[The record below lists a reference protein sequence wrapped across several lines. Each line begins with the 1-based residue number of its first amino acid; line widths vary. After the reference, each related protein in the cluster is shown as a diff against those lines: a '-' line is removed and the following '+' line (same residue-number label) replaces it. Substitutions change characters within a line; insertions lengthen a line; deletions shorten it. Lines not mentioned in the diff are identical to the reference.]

1 MTLVVGLHCE
11 HSVVL
16 GAEQEESAGYTGK
29 RNVYKLKLHESEK
42 WALGFSGAG
51 DGAII
56 DNAERQLLRWLDM
69 RETFVMHE
77 LADAIDDVLVAVYE
91 KFIDPDKNS
100 EGVSLIIGGSCE
112 DGLFLIQTHK
122 RTSKFET
129 DYACAGYGADVGL
142 YLLSRIYQNDDKWLN
157 AAKITAFVIHETKKS
172 SQFCSGDSNFLVF
185 QRPPSPLWRD
195 LGDRVGMSLDDECQI
210 FWDNKIREQVVFES
224 SWRPEMMEGYCD
236 QLRPIPNPK
245 DLLDLELDWRDPSVI
260 AKFRE
265 EAKKFESED
274 E

>member
-1 MTLVVGLHCE
+1 MTLVVGVRCE
-11 HSVVL
+11 HPVVL

-29 RNVYKLKLHESEK
+29 RNVYKLKLHEGKK

-56 DNAERQLLRWLDM
+56 DNAERQLVRWLDT
-69 RETFVMHE
+69 RETFAAYE
-77 LADAIDDVLVAVYE
+77 LADAIDDVLAAVYE
-91 KFIDPDKNS
+91 KFIDSDKNS
-100 EGVSLIIGGSCE
+100 EGISLIIGGSCE
-112 DGLFLIQTHK
+112 EGLFLIQTHK
-122 RTSKFET
+122 RTSKFEI

-142 YLLSRIYQNDDKWLN
+142 YLLGRIHKDNDKWLD
-157 AAKITAFVIHETKKS
+157 ASKITAFVIHETKKS

-195 LGDRVGMSLDDECQI
+195 LGDWVGMSLDDECQI
-210 FWDNKIREQVVFES
+210 FWGDTIHEKIIS
-224 SWRPEMMEGYCD
+224 GPSWRPEMLQGYCD
-236 QLRPIPNPK
+236 QLRPIPNQK
-245 DLLDLELDWRDPSVI
+245 DRLDPELDWHDPSVI
-260 AKFRE
+260 AQLRE